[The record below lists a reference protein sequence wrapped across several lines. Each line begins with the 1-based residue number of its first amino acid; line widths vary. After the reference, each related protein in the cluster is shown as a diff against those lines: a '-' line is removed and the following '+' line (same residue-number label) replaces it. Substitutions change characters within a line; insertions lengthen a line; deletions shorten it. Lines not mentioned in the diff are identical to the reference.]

1 MLAMHAGHMSAP
13 LLFRFPF
20 FRWPVLIFEI
30 LGQSIERPLPEL
42 AILLHPLSRLP
53 KRSGVEPHFVNPPI
67 SPPPKQTGL
76 FQYAQMFR
84 DGGERHGVRLR
95 QVRHTFITAREM
107 SQDTPPGGIGQRS
120 ESTIQCSRRIF
131 NHLVKQCSR
140 PFPMQIKK
148 QPSLQQGYG
157 WDGLRDRF
165 IKRMVPT
172 KETKGVPISEI
183 FASFWAN

>member
-1 MLAMHAGHMSAP
+1 M
-13 LLFRFPF
+13 
-20 FRWPVLIFEI
+20 
-30 LGQSIERPLPEL
+30 
-42 AILLHPLSRLP
+42 
-53 KRSGVEPHFVNPPI
+53 NPPI

-120 ESTIQCSRRIF
+120 KSTIQCSRRIF

-172 KETKGVPISEI
+172 KHSKETKGVPISEI
-183 FASFWAN
+183 FASFRVLLGKLSNSAEKRSASTVQTLRRPSRWLHKLSPCSELSVRSV

>member
-1 MLAMHAGHMSAP
+1 
-13 LLFRFPF
+13 
-20 FRWPVLIFEI
+20 
-30 LGQSIERPLPEL
+30 
-42 AILLHPLSRLP
+42 LSRLP

-95 QVRHTFITAREM
+95 QVRHTFIAAREM

-148 QPSLQQGYG
+148 KATFIAAR
-157 WDGLRDRF
+157 LRVGRVARSVHQ
-165 IKRMVPT
+165 KNGAH
-172 KETKGVPISEI
+172 ETYERNERGTYL
-183 FASFWAN
+183 